1 MRTSRDISCTDP
13 TADAKTTSPAK
24 NNTSRRLSSAG
35 SIRLLITGPALPF
48 AAFPSA
54 SRRVNYP
61 TRLSASIMALVVRW
75 NQRSFRALAGAEC
88 RHRPPHRPG
97 PSPSKAGPGRPW
109 IACTSLELQAETR

>member
-48 AAFPSA
+48 GRIP
-54 SRRVNYP
+54 
-61 TRLSASIMALVVRW
+61 LS
-75 NQRSFRALAGAEC
+75 
-88 RHRPPHRPG
+88 
-97 PSPSKAGPGRPW
+97 
-109 IACTSLELQAETR
+109 IA